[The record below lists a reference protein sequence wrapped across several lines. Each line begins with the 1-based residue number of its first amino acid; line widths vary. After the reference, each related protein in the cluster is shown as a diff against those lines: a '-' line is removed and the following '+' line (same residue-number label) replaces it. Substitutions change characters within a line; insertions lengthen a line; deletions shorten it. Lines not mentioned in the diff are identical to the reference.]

1 MYKGNEAVKTSNLTR
16 SRPTM
21 IPKW

>member
-1 MYKGNEAVKTSNLTR
+1 MYKGNEAAKSSNLTR